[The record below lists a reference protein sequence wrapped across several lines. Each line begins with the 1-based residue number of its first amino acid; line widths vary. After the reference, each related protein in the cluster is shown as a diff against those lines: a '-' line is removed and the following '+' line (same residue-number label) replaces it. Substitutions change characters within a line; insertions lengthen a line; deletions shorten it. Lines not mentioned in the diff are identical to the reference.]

1 MKKWT
6 NEELE
11 FLLSNYSKS
20 GIRYCADKLN
30 RSDKSIQ
37 KKASK
42 LGLKVDSET
51 AIYLRSNWIKESWKK
66 RNDSERNLNKI
77 LNVSIDDI
85 YSNPTFL
92 YILGYIWGDGYIHNG
107 GVGKTNSLTLEII
120 KEDGLDIYDKM
131 LSVIN
136 WNISYRKRDNR
147 KEQICFTICNR
158 ILIEFLVSLD
168 FHKKSYNY
176 PIILDKLDFD
186 LRRYFYLGLSDADG
200 CFYYNEKQY
209 CSQYSISSTYEQD
222 WKHITDIF
230 EYLNIDYK
238 IKKREKIN
246 KNGNIHLHSLVLIS
260 NKKDVLKFGDYLYNG
275 DFIGLKRKYEK
286 YLHIKNL

>member
-11 FLLSNYSKS
+11 FLLSNYPKL
-20 GIRYCADKLN
+20 GIKYCAENLN

-42 LGLKVDSET
+42 LGLKIDSET

-66 RNDSERNLNKI
+66 RNDSKNNLNKI
-77 LNVSIDDI
+77 LNVPIDDI
-85 YSNPTFL
+85 YNNSTFL
-92 YILGYIWGDGYIHNG
+92 YILGYIWGDGHIHNG
-107 GVGKTNSLTLEII
+107 GVGKTNSLSLEII
-120 KEDGLDIYDKM
+120 KEDGLDIYNKM

-136 WNISYRKRDNR
+136 WNVYYRKRNNR

-158 ILIEFLVSLD
+158 ILIEYLVSLD
-168 FHKKSYNY
+168 FHKKSYKY
-176 PIILDKLDFD
+176 PVILDKLSFEMK
-186 LRRYFYLGLSDADG
+186 RYFYLGLSDADG
-200 CFYYNEKQY
+200 CFYYNSDQY
-209 CSQYSISSTYEQD
+209 CSQYTISSTSEQD
-222 WKHITDIF
+222 WKHISDIF
-230 EYLNIDYK
+230 DYLGIEYK

-246 KNGNIHLHSLVLIS
+246 KSGNIHMHSLVLIS
-260 NKKDVLKFGDYLYNG
+260 NKKDVLKFGDYLYSD

-286 YLHIKNL
+286 YLEIKNL